1 MGQLLRQG
9 GRAVAIYFS
18 DVLLWLSVAGIFEVL
33 FFVVAGALCILTAGF
48 VFDSM
53 KRSPIVLV
61 LGSIVALTGTF
72 LVFREVRG
80 LMWPVG
86 PDAAIAT
93 PSPIQRPPA
102 AGSTQPPSV
111 NLPRAGSSPGLGASR
126 LGSCSGWTREMC
138 SARSACFWSFISS
151 ACMDKLS
158 PPAGGSFKL
167 PPATPDGLSLCAAR
181 TTRLLC
187 SIQSACYWSSLTDRC
202 EKLRFGGG
210 LGLGTTLT
218 APTAPKPSC
227 PEITRES
234 ICLTTTALGY
244 WTAATT
250 PVCPVVARFRD
261 LSARV

>member
-9 GRAVAIYFS
+9 LRAVAIYFS

-53 KRSPIVLV
+53 KRSPVVLV

-80 LMWPVG
+80 LVWPIG

-93 PSPIQRPPA
+93 PSPIQRPPET
-102 AGSTQPPSV
+102 GSTPSPSPDV
-111 NLPRAGSSPGLGASR
+111 PRAGAPPGLGASR

-151 ACMDKLS
+151 ACMDKAS
-158 PPAGGSFKL
+158 PPAGGSFQL
-167 PPATPDGLSLCAAR
+167 PTATPEGLSLCAAR
-181 TTRLLC
+181 STRLMC
-187 SIQSACYWSSLTDRC
+187 SVQPACYWSPLTQRC
-202 EKLRFGGG
+202 EKLIFGGR
-210 LGLGTTLT
+210 LGLGPTPA
-218 APTAPKPSC
+218 APAPAKASC
-227 PEITRES
+227 PEVTRAS
-234 ICLTTTALGY
+234 ICLTTAGCSWALGRCY
-244 WTAATT
+244 YSTL
-250 PVCPVVARFRD
+250 PGGR
-261 LSARV
+261 